1 MKPPPSPERV
11 FRGRP
16 AAPGLAIGPLVR
28 LLQRSAAHAVS
39 AESADVERR
48 KLEQAVAQAQAELRA
63 LVAGNDAM
71 GADIL
76 EFQLEL
82 LGDPSLTEPAA
93 AAIAEG
99 ASAIAG
105 WQAAI
110 AEQAAVYESGDDEY
124 FRARAADLADLR
136 ERVAMILSGEAAALQ
151 GFPAGAILLSADLT
165 PSRFLS
171 LDWRRIGGAALTA
184 GSPASHVAMLAR
196 ARGVPLVTGLDGDP
210 EEGTDEAVLDAD
222 AGLLVTSPVASTRS
236 SYAGRLAAAAKIDQ
250 QARQAMDKPAVTAG
264 GERIEVMIN
273 VDDPAAVPEG
283 VIAACDGVGLM
294 RTEFLFLGRNRAP
307 TEDEQ
312 FAAYVSLLDR
322 LKGKPAIIRTLDIG
336 GDKPLPHLG
345 IAAEANPFLGL
356 RGIRLCLAR
365 PELFRPQIRALLR
378 ATPGHA
384 LQVMLPMVATSD
396 EIAQARTLF
405 GDALAELT
413 REGKPAAMPSLGIM
427 VETPAAA
434 LAIDLLDADFYSIG
448 SNDLTQYVMA
458 AARDAGG
465 PVAKLNDPRHPAV
478 IRLIEQVVR
487 QAQAS
492 GKPVS
497 LCGDMASDPALLPIL
512 LQAGLRKISVAPAAL
527 GRVKLALGSLGGKIG
542 GADG

>member
-11 FRGRP
+11 FRGQP

-28 LLQRSAAHAVS
+28 LLQRGAIDAAT
-39 AESADVERR
+39 AESADAERR
-48 KLEQAVAQAQAELRA
+48 KLGQAVVQAQAELQA
-63 LVAGNDAM
+63 LVAANDAM

-82 LGDPSLTEPAA
+82 LGDPSLTEPAVT
-93 AAIAEG
+93 AIAEG

-110 AEQAAVYESGDDEY
+110 AGQAAIYEGGDDEY

-136 ERVAMILSGEAAALQ
+136 ERVTMILTGEAAALQ

-210 EEGTDEAVLDAD
+210 GSETDEAVLDAN
-222 AGLLVTSPVASTRS
+222 AGLLVISPVASTRS
-236 SYAGRLAAAAKIDQ
+236 SYVGRLAAAAKIDA
-250 QARQAMDKPAVTAG
+250 QARRAMDKPAVTAG
-264 GERIEVMIN
+264 GERVEVMIN
-273 VDDPAAVPEG
+273 VDDPAAVAAE

-294 RTEFLFLGRNRAP
+294 RTEFLFLGHNRAP
-307 TEDEQ
+307 TEEEQ
-312 FAAYVSLLDR
+312 FAAYVALLDR

-378 ATPGHA
+378 AAPGRA
-384 LQVMLPMVATSD
+384 LQVMLPMVATAG
-396 EIAQARTLF
+396 EIAQTRALF
-405 GDALAELT
+405 ADCFAELG
-413 REGKPAAMPSLGIM
+413 REGKPAAMPPLGIM

-434 LAIDLLDADFYSIG
+434 LAVDLLDADFYSIG

-458 AARDAGG
+458 AARDASG
-465 PVAKLNDPRHPAV
+465 PVAALNDPRHPAV
-478 IRLIEQVVR
+478 VRLIEQVVR
-487 QAQAS
+487 QAGAI

-512 LQAGLRKISVAPAAL
+512 LRAGLRKISVAAAAL
-527 GRVKLALGSLGGKIG
+527 GRVKLAIASIG
-542 GADG
+542 GGDG

>member
-1 MKPPPSPERV
+1 MKPQPSPERV
-11 FRGRP
+11 FRGQP

-28 LLQRSAAHAVS
+28 LLQRAAIPSAT

-48 KLEQAVAQAQAELRA
+48 KLGQAVAQAQAELQA
-63 LVAGNDAM
+63 LVAASDAM
-71 GADIL
+71 GAGIL

-82 LGDPSLTEPAA
+82 LGDPSLTEPAV

-110 AEQAAVYESGDDEY
+110 AEQAAIYENGDDEY

-136 ERVAMILSGEAAALQ
+136 ERVTMILTGEAAALQ

-210 EEGTDEAVLDAD
+210 AEQIDEAVLDAD
-222 AGLLVTSPVASTRS
+222 AGLLVTSPVAATRS
-236 SYAGRLAAAAKIDQ
+236 SYADRLAAAAKIDR
-250 QARQAMDKPAVTAG
+250 QARQAMGQPAVTAG

-273 VDDPAAVPEG
+273 VDDPAAVSED
-283 VIAACDGVGLM
+283 VIAGCDGVGLM

-307 TEDEQ
+307 TEEEQ
-312 FAAYVSLLDR
+312 LAAYVALLDR

-378 ATPGHA
+378 TAPGRA
-384 LQVMLPMVATSD
+384 LLVMLPMVATSG
-396 EIAQARTLF
+396 EIAQTRALF
-405 GDALAELT
+405 AACLAELT
-413 REGKPAAMPSLGIM
+413 REGKPAAMPPLGIM

-458 AARDAGG
+458 AARDASGL
-465 PVAKLNDPRHPAV
+465 VAALNDPRHPAV
-478 IRLIEQVVR
+478 VRLITQVVR
-487 QAQAS
+487 HAEAS
-492 GKPVS
+492 SKPVS

-512 LQAGLRKISVAPAAL
+512 FRAGLRKISVAPAAL
-527 GRVKLALGSLGGKIG
+527 GRVKLAIASIG
-542 GADG
+542 GGDG